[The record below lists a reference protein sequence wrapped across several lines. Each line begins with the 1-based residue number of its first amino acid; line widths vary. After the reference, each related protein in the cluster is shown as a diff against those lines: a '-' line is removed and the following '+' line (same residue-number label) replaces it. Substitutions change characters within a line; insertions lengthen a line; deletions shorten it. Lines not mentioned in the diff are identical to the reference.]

1 MVGLLN
7 GTPEIHVAHVDDSEV
22 KNDDP
27 DFRTKYLDQIK
38 LSQENIENFVYP
50 SNIKNR
56 KKSTETFREVI

>member
-7 GTPEIHVAHVDDSEV
+7 GTPEVHVSHVDDSEV
-22 KNDDP
+22 KSEDL

-50 SNIKNR
+50 SNIKN
-56 KKSTETFREVI
+56 KKK